1 MKPGD
6 FYVGVFE
13 SFSIL
18 LPGAALAASVVH
30 VGWIDP
36 AWLARPPFG
45 SPAAQWVGFALA
57 AYAAGHL
64 VFLAASALD
73 DTLYDPLRKSVW
85 KDRPGDAYAVATALR
100 ERELRAGLASLECA
114 AAMGGDRPMNTF
126 SWAKSVLLLRWPS
139 AAANVERY
147 EADSKFFR
155 SLVVVGVA
163 ISAIALAQG
172 AVGAAVV
179 IAGLAAACFWR
190 YAERRYKSTLW
201 AYRHVIV
208 LLTATRAATQEQR

>member
-13 SFSIL
+13 FFSIL

-30 VGWIDP
+30 VGWIDA
-36 AWLARPPFG
+36 AWLSRPPFG
-45 SPAAQWVGFALA
+45 SPAAQWVWFALA

-64 VFLAASALD
+64 VFLVASALD
-73 DTLYDPLRKSVW
+73 DTLYDTLRRSVW

-100 ERELRAGLASLECA
+100 RRELGDGLAALGAETA
-114 AAMGGDRPMNTF
+114 GGDDPMNTF
-126 SWAKSVLLLRWPS
+126 SWAKSLLLLRWPS

-172 AVGAAVV
+172 AFGAAVV
-179 IAGLAAACFWR
+179 MAGLAAACFWR

-208 LLTATRAATQEQR
+208 LLAATRTATQEQR

>member
-13 SFSIL
+13 FFSIL

-30 VGWIDP
+30 VGWIDA
-36 AWLARPPFG
+36 AWLNRPPFNG
-45 SPAAQWVGFALA
+45 AAAQWVGFALA
-57 AYAAGHL
+57 SYAAGHL
-64 VFLAASALD
+64 VFLAASVLD
-73 DTLYDPLRKSVW
+73 DTLYDPLRRSVW

-100 ERELRAGLASLECA
+100 RRELGAALAAFGTETAGS
-114 AAMGGDRPMNTF
+114 DDPMNTF

-163 ISAIALAQG
+163 IAAIALAQG

-208 LLTATRAATQEQR
+208 LLTATRPATQEQR